1 MQSDLATSVTSYP
14 ECPGEEGVTRLTDD
28 TLRSVTLGLRWLLQS
43 CRGSTRRD
51 WVART
56 RRRARRRELRST
68 APANGCT
75 RAGTRSSLS
84 RVTLQGVKGLRVIAI
99 DWSGRSGRDQ
109 RRFLWLAE
117 TIDGELVRLEN
128 GRTRAELVEA
138 LIVEKDRDPRLIV
151 GLDFAFSLPA
161 WYVRDRGLTA
171 RTLWAALAE
180 EALTPGMRQVGLA
193 RWMNTPEPP
202 FWTTGEA
209 HRRLGPEQ
217 KFRRT
222 EDEVRA
228 PGFQPKSVFQLVGAG
243 QVGPGSLYGMQALH
257 RLAASGFRIW
267 PFDAPGLPLVVE
279 IFPRLLTGAVTK
291 SSQRDR
297 ERYLAVLAM
306 PSEFRRIAAASED
319 AFDAAVSALVM
330 AVSVDELVGLHH
342 EPDYALEGRI
352 WQPITPVDLPGAEPE
367 PSTSEGEIM
376 TVVAR
381 VIGEAAA
388 RGDSA
393 EAQAEQVLGEL
404 NRRGLLRLAPE
415 AIRYSSTTGETD
427 AQVIPS

>member
-1 MQSDLATSVTSYP
+1 
-14 ECPGEEGVTRLTDD
+14 
-28 TLRSVTLGLRWLLQS
+28 
-43 CRGSTRRD
+43 
-51 WVART
+51 
-56 RRRARRRELRST
+56 
-68 APANGCT
+68 
-75 RAGTRSSLS
+75 
-84 RVTLQGVKGLRVIAI
+84 VKEPRIIAI

-109 RRFLWLAE
+109 RRTLWLAE
-117 TIDGELVRLEN
+117 TIDGEFVRLEN
-128 GRTRAELVEA
+128 GRTRAEIIEVLVAEQ
-138 LIVEKDRDPRLIV
+138 DHDPHLVV

-161 WYVRDRGLTA
+161 WYLRDRGLTA
-171 RTLWAALAE
+171 RTLWVALAE
-180 EALTPGMRQVGLA
+180 EALTPGMRRLGLA
-193 RWMNTPEPP
+193 HWLNTPEPP
-202 FWTTGEA
+202 FWTTGGA
-209 HRRLGPEQ
+209 HRLLAPEQ

-222 EDEVRA
+222 EHEVRA

-243 QVGPGSLYGMQALH
+243 QVGRGSLYGMQALH

-291 SSQRDR
+291 NRQHDR
-297 ERYLAVLAM
+297 ERYLAALAM
-306 PSEFRRIAAASED
+306 PSELRRLAATSED

-330 AVSVDELVGLHH
+330 TASVDELVGLHH

-352 WQPITPVDLPGAEPE
+352 WQPRTSVDLPGAEPE
-367 PSTSEGEIM
+367 PRTSEGEIM

-404 NRRGLLRLAPE
+404 NRRGLLRGAPE
-415 AIRYSSTTGETD
+415 AARYSSTTGETD
-427 AQVIPS
+427 GQVIPS